1 MDFEQARYNMVEQ
14 QIRPWEVLDKKV
26 LGLMMEVRR
35 EEYVPAAYREL
46 ALADLEI
53 PIGHGESMLSPK
65 LEAKIIQ
72 EVGLRKSDRVL
83 EIGSG
88 SGFLTA
94 LLAEGGQHV
103 YSVEIEPALSAMAAE
118 NLKAHHVTNVTLEI
132 GDGAAGWESHG
143 PYDVIVLTGSVPV
156 LPENFQKSLHLGGR
170 LFAIVGEDP
179 IMRATLVTRTGP
191 DTWHTEDLF
200 ETSAPR
206 LRNVQNPSK
215 FVF

>member
-26 LGLMMEVRR
+26 LDLMMSVRR

-46 ALADLEI
+46 ALADVEI
-53 PIGHGESMLSPK
+53 PIGHGESMLPPK
-65 LEAKIIQ
+65 LEAKILQ

-88 SGFLTA
+88 SGFMTA

-103 YSVEIEPALSAMAAE
+103 YSVEIVPELSAMAAE
-118 NLKAHHVTNVTLEI
+118 NLRAHHVKNVTLEI
-132 GDGAAGWESHG
+132 GDGASGWEARG

-156 LPENFQKSLHLGGR
+156 LPDAFLKSLHLGGR
-170 LFAIVGEDP
+170 IFAIVGEDP
-179 IMRATLVTRTGP
+179 VMRATRVTRTGQ
-191 DTWHTEDLF
+191 DSWHTEDLF

-206 LRNVQNPSK
+206 LRNAKIPPK